1 MTNDHDALFRHV
13 FAQPEHAASLLRSVL
28 PAAVA
33 AAVDWR
39 SLQLTAG
46 TSVDE
51 GLRNRHADLLFT
63 ARLAGAP
70 ALLYVLVEHKS
81 ADEPLAAF
89 QLLRYVVRAFD
100 RWLAEHLG
108 ATGLPPI
115 VPILVHHGPKPWASA
130 RSVADL
136 VALAGVPGAAAAALR
151 PLQPDLRFLLDDL
164 AATPEAELAGREASV
179 LHRLSLLLLQ
189 FLPTAAPADPEAVV
203 ERWRAL
209 FQAVWAHP
217 DGRAA
222 IYALFSYLALRL
234 DVEPERFV
242 AAAARIHEGARQ
254 VGKSLADRLHEQGF
268 QAGIAQGEA
277 QGEARGEA
285 RGKADAL
292 LTILRARFGEV
303 PAALAVQIRASSPD
317 ALDDLLARAAT
328 APTLAAVFA

>member
-1 MTNDHDALFRHV
+1 
-13 FAQPEHAASLLRSVL
+13 
-28 PAAVA
+28 
-33 AAVDWR
+33 
-39 SLQLTAG
+39 
-46 TSVDE
+46 
-51 GLRNRHADLLFT
+51 
-63 ARLAGAP
+63 
-70 ALLYVLVEHKS
+70 
-81 ADEPLAAF
+81 
-89 QLLRYVVRAFD
+89 
-100 RWLAEHLG
+100 
-108 ATGLPPI
+108 
-115 VPILVHHGPKPWASA
+115 
-130 RSVADL
+130 
-136 VALAGVPGAAAAALR
+136 
-151 PLQPDLRFLLDDL
+151 
-164 AATPEAELAGREASV
+164 
-179 LHRLSLLLLQ
+179 
-189 FLPTAAPADPEAVV
+189 
-203 ERWRAL
+203 L

-277 QGEARGEA
+277 RGEARGAA

>member
-1 MTNDHDALFRHV
+1 
-13 FAQPEHAASLLRSVL
+13 
-28 PAAVA
+28 
-33 AAVDWR
+33 
-39 SLQLTAG
+39 
-46 TSVDE
+46 
-51 GLRNRHADLLFT
+51 
-63 ARLAGAP
+63 
-70 ALLYVLVEHKS
+70 
-81 ADEPLAAF
+81 
-89 QLLRYVVRAFD
+89 
-100 RWLAEHLG
+100 
-108 ATGLPPI
+108 
-115 VPILVHHGPKPWASA
+115 
-130 RSVADL
+130 
-136 VALAGVPGAAAAALR
+136 
-151 PLQPDLRFLLDDL
+151 
-164 AATPEAELAGREASV
+164 V